1 MRMRVEGPLRA
12 RGAPNEPA
20 VLERVYAELPAISV
34 AQRVLT
40 RAAGCLV
47 TLRARGLQWSDWGSP
62 RRVVVSLRAA
72 NHEPPWLARV
82 DTEAG

>member
-1 MRMRVEGPLRA
+1 MRVDGPLRA
-12 RGAPNEPA
+12 RGAPNEQA
-20 VLERVYAELPAISV
+20 VLERVYAELSAITF

-47 TLRARGLQWSDWGSP
+47 TLRARGPEWSDWGSP
-62 RRVVVSLRAA
+62 RRVVASLRAA
-72 NHEPPWLARV
+72 NHEPPWLARM